1 MFFSHISEVFAAQLE
16 CFFLIFLI
24 RKLLFQANKLSKFE
38 TSHQGLCEKL
48 YFVCE
53 RMAPGRIDLHAK
65 FGPRKSRDM
74 FPQQILNQCLAG
86 DK

>member
-1 MFFSHISEVFAAQLE
+1 MI
-16 CFFLIFLI
+16 
-24 RKLLFQANKLSKFE
+24 KYE
-38 TSHQGLCEKL
+38 TSLQGLCEKL

-53 RMAPGRIDLHAK
+53 RIAPGRIDLHAK